1 VFHDAGQSPIEEE
14 LGAGTSTPTARVL
27 VIAVVLI
34 AAVAVP
40 LTIVVDRSR
49 SGSVATHPTSAVSPA
64 RGLSAV
70 RAADALVPGAATSN
84 GLGHRLVYTAE
95 LDNATSAVLTVDYP
109 IRVVHSPSWSTALR
123 YVDVTATGGLVDF
136 DAPSPRITQIPAHG
150 KSTLQIGLRVECTS
164 LPQRPIWPTDDS
176 TIVIRLAGYPTPVV
190 FTFAGLFG
198 FNIDADVHNA
208 CRSPSRLGD
217 R

>member
-1 VFHDAGQSPIEEE
+1 VSDDAGPNPIEEE
-14 LGAGTSTPTARVL
+14 LAAATSTPTSRVL

-49 SGSVATHPTSAVSPA
+49 SGPVATRSTSAPSPV
-64 RGLSAV
+64 RGLSALT
-70 RAADALVPGAATSN
+70 AADALVPGPATSN
-84 GLGHRLVYTAE
+84 GLGPRLVYTVE
-95 LDNATSAVLTVDYP
+95 LDNTTNAALTVDYP
-109 IRVVHSPSWSTALR
+109 IRVVHSRSWSTALS

-136 DAPSPRITQIPAHG
+136 EAPSPRVTHIPAHG
-150 KSTLQIGLRVECTS
+150 RSTLQVGLRVRCKS
-164 LPQRPIWPTDDS
+164 LPRRPIWPTDDS
-176 TIVIRLAGYPTPVV
+176 TIAIRLAGYPTPVV

-208 CRSPSRLGD
+208 CRRPARFGD